1 MSEILEPT
9 SALDCVQAGWVHLHQ
24 QRPLAAWACW
34 QRALRIEPGFP
45 SAKAALD
52 RLLLSPELPLVAR
65 TEYRFL
71 SPQTEVRRERWSR
84 AMSVGDL
91 SQIAQAE
98 RVFRGLA
105 DADPDDVDA
114 RMNQALCLAW
124 LGQNVDSIQA
134 FLEATRAT
142 DRNQELKDLGI
153 QACTLVEL
161 LRQGGGAE
169 QLSDEL
175 TNSLII
181 EWTQPEPEL
190 IAMLARLGPVR
201 AVAATPT
208 ALPGLQAV
216 TEWFTGEWLDRPMPT
231 ASPTLDLNALPRIR
245 ASLLVGQGQARFS
258 IPSSDPRE
266 MLRLERILECI
277 LGSAFVVLDRQ
288 ARPRPIALMDA
299 DLWRIRVPADL
310 DQETRPRLFREWAE
324 RYYENIWISTPK
336 RALNSQDLA
345 ALTPG
350 QAAAIPH
357 DSDSSLRTRLEGLIA
372 FREQLS
378 LRPSMSHLYQ
388 GYPFDRL
395 RRRLGLPLVD
405 PSLIDEGDL
414 SCMSPS
420 EADELDL
427 LELDPA
433 ELALVLSGPLTSSTQ
448 ARIVGQLIAE
458 DPRLLLSLD
467 FPNLAAAAL
476 TLANQPVEL
485 LTALQS
491 TATDSDET
499 SKLELLEALL
509 SVLQVDPEL
518 RPGTNFP
525 LPGQADFT
533 DPGVLPRTC
542 HLLERAGAFLA
553 AQQLEEHGI
562 QLALAASRPWPMIDP
577 QPPVIADE

>member
-1 MSEILEPT
+1 M
-9 SALDCVQAGWVHLHQ
+9 
-24 QRPLAAWACW
+24 
-34 QRALRIEPGFP
+34 
-45 SAKAALD
+45 
-52 RLLLSPELPLVAR
+52 
-65 TEYRFL
+65 
-71 SPQTEVRRERWSR
+71 
-84 AMSVGDL
+84 
-91 SQIAQAE
+91 
-98 RVFRGLA
+98 
-105 DADPDDVDA
+105 
-114 RMNQALCLAW
+114 
-124 LGQNVDSIQA
+124 
-134 FLEATRAT
+134 
-142 DRNQELKDLGI
+142 
-153 QACTLVEL
+153 
-161 LRQGGGAE
+161 
-169 QLSDEL
+169 
-175 TNSLII
+175 
-181 EWTQPEPEL
+181 
-190 IAMLARLGPVR
+190 R

-485 LTALQS
+485 LTSLQS